1 MKRIITLI
9 AVGIAYMIIIVVF
22 SFSNNDV
29 NSDQTSATAQ
39 NIYADN
45 SLSADPMPPPPPKKG
60 GD

>member
-9 AVGIAYMIIIVVF
+9 AVGIAYVIIIVVF

-29 NSDQTSATAQ
+29 NSAQTSGTTQ
-39 NIYADN
+39 NIYADI
-45 SLSADPMPPPPPKKG
+45 SLSADPIPPPPPKKG